1 MRRRQGVV
9 PSFLWAD
16 ASVKQVSL
24 ITVLSRFSHQR
35 IFSHQIL
42 VVTTRRIFES
52 TGTHALRTHGRV
64 YGLSYKRWCVAYK
77 GGLLRL
83 RSHPTGSADR
93 TTVPLTP
100 RYSLLYSTVY
110 GLYEHGSYTIVV
122 VAAAG
127 AGALGKPTEARTLAP
142 YMTGLQLT

>member
-1 MRRRQGVV
+1 MVCRLQGG
-9 PSFLWAD
+9 SF
-16 ASVKQVSL
+16 ASQVSPDRL
-24 ITVLSRFSHQR
+24 GRPDHC
-35 IFSHQIL
+35 
-42 VVTTRRIFES
+42 S
-52 TGTHALRTHGRV
+52 THV
-64 YGLSYKRWCVAYK
+64 
-77 GGLLRL
+77 
-83 RSHPTGSADR
+83 
-93 TTVPLTP
+93 TP

>member
-1 MRRRQGVV
+1 MVCRLQ
-9 PSFLWAD
+9 
-16 ASVKQVSL
+16 
-24 ITVLSRFSHQR
+24 
-35 IFSHQIL
+35 
-42 VVTTRRIFES
+42 
-52 TGTHALRTHGRV
+52 
-64 YGLSYKRWCVAYK
+64 